1 MVRVRVGVGVAATC
15 SLSAA
20 FTCTVLLRSSV
31 FVTEAGTACTAGG
44 TCLNAGVAS
53 TGVCGIMSVVGMS
66 SSVGSQVTLRRLV
79 ANGIGEAPL
88 EEAVSPCCSLVTD
101 NSCCLAGVVGSG
113 ISVCF

>member
-1 MVRVRVGVGVAATC
+1 MVHVRMRVGVAATC

-20 FTCTVLLRSSV
+20 FVCTVLLRSSV
-31 FVTEAGTACTAGG
+31 FVAEAGIACTAGG

-53 TGVCGIMSVVGMS
+53 TGVCGVSVVGVS

-79 ANGIGEAPL
+79 ANGVGEAPS
-88 EEAVSPCCSLVTD
+88 EEAVNPCSLVTD